1 MKRLSSEQWS
11 QGKAISNKRFLSKIK
26 RKDKFYDVNKRPKVT
41 KLLGAT
47 NIEAPRT
54 ISIYDVE
61 DEQVFYTGTLDFINN
76 IEKELPRGT
85 CILDFSNTN
94 SMSAAALVV
103 IYATI
108 DKLRSTTSNKGRIRW
123 STSKAV
129 NRAIKASNLQK
140 LVENRNI
147 KITLNPSKALPVIH
161 GVGSKYLE
169 EVVDYIQN
177 SVYNNEMAPETEH
190 MFGDAVSETI
200 NNVRLHA
207 YPSENDDNKS
217 WWLLCQV
224 VGEQLYLAIYD
235 SGVGIPKTVL
245 DKPWFWA
252 SLEKTYPD
260 EYEQLV
266 KISPEIERQGWK
278 VMVPQ
283 KLKDSQ
289 LIGLSMIGDITGT
302 YKSKHGQGSKSIKA
316 LVEETDNGKLWI
328 FSNKGLYIFE
338 QGAEKPELYG
348 LPRKISGTLVQWNI
362 GIK

>member
-11 QGKAISNKRFLSKIK
+11 QGKTISNKRFLTKIK
-26 RKDKFYDVNKRPKVT
+26 RKNKFYDTTKRPKVT
-41 KLLGAT
+41 RLLGAA
-47 NIEAPRT
+47 NIEAPIT

-61 DEQVFYTGTLDFINN
+61 NEQTFYTDTMDFISN
-76 IEKELPRGT
+76 IENELSKGT
-85 CILDFSNTN
+85 CIIDFSHTK

-103 IYATI
+103 IYAAVDAI
-108 DKLRSTTSNKGRIRW
+108 KSKFSFRGRVRW

-129 NRAIKASNLQK
+129 NGAIKASNLQK
-140 LVENRNI
+140 LIENRPI
-147 KITLNPSKALPVIH
+147 KVTLNPSKALPIIH
-161 GVGSKYLE
+161 GVGSNYLE

-177 SVYNNEMAPETEH
+177 SIYKNEMSPETEH

-207 YPSENDDNKS
+207 YPKEKDDDKS

-224 VGEQLYLAIYD
+224 VGNQLYLAIYD
-235 SGVGIPKTVL
+235 TGVGIPKTVL

-278 VMVPQ
+278 LMVPK
-283 KLKDSQ
+283 KLEDSQ

-338 QGAEKPELYG
+338 QGAEKPDLYK